1 MIKPCSQLSNDNIF
15 INGKKI
21 NQIDSSK
28 SNNIVENTNKDEEDD
43 TLQGHVLKNKDIILF
58 GINSMFIYMVKS
70 INYDKEKDKDN
81 SDYSDYTVMTWEK
94 AQKELQKE
102 MGNNL
107 KIEEEL
113 EEKKLLEE
121 IENIKTTIEL
131 KYNKEKEILNKKA
144 KQQSIFYEEKIK
156 KLKKGV
162 EKTKVESER
171 LHMQTLIE
179 ERINFADMEYQRKIK
194 ELEIREND
202 ILKKKRLDK
211 NNKLQIHNSEKVE
224 ITLTNLMRKINKMK
238 IILSEFGRKFKLE
251 VQLTKNIIEYFKDT
265 KSGLTILI
273 RVTYIII
280 NYFT

>member
-265 KSGLTILI
+265 KSGSTILI
-273 RVTYIII
+273 RVT
-280 NYFT
+280 